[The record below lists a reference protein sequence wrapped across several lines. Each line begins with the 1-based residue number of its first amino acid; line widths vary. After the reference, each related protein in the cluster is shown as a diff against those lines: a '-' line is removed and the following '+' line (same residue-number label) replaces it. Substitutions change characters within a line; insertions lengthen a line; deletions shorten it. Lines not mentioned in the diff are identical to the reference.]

1 MRKPREVRQ
10 FFPRSLIKDR
20 IGIAPLGELP
30 GKPDLTCF
38 SFLFSFSK
46 DTYDPSHGIRLWRQW
61 TPQELEFPR
70 SLEKVEAK
78 GWCQPAEDLSPR
90 RKFHSFDSFYTT
102 LWKSAAWAVMMGATI
117 SFLFYFL
124 SGPQRL
130 TLGRCH
136 CTSWLLF
143 STQQVCWLISLPRW
157 G

>member
-46 DTYDPSHGIRLWRQW
+46 DTYDPSHGYQTMKTMDPSGTGIS
-61 TPQELEFPR
+61 QELGE
-70 SLEKVEAK
+70 
-78 GWCQPAEDLSPR
+78 
-90 RKFHSFDSFYTT
+90 
-102 LWKSAAWAVMMGATI
+102 
-117 SFLFYFL
+117 
-124 SGPQRL
+124 
-130 TLGRCH
+130 GR
-136 CTSWLLF
+136 
-143 STQQVCWLISLPRW
+143 